1 MHELPPGPENDRLRM
16 FMTRQMERH
25 RAEVMSR
32 TPVFGLV
39 RPVLEGALSASDGN
53 SVTLAYGDP
62 LEPSGPY
69 VQVRTFFPPEG
80 AGADGSVLD
89 EDVARLLAEEH
100 RRLAQY
106 AGMVAWSGE
115 PPRRSVATLPAGDEQ
130 VTATVLADDAALVAR
145 LQPPPD
151 EASDRRV
158 QVSVIVRGV
167 GLDAL
172 ELAKVEDLQPFWD
185 RRGPWLTRLAEAHE
199 AEAAEGA
206 ALTVPSGLDALR
218 ALVDTSIQEAD
229 HLRQEQEG
237 AATLGSSRR
246 DRMVQSRLWDAA
258 TDAHSHLSGQ
268 PHNVASRAVTS
279 MVNHMTTASLQL
291 SWFADSGLRVRAINE
306 TIGHVVFDAAV
317 ASTPAQTA
325 WNDWWDSRSISPAEQ
340 ADRFERA
347 ERGEPTTD
355 PDALWEHFR
364 QLEHQERVWREAWSA
379 WANTEAGTP

>member
-115 PPRRSVATLPAGDEQ
+115 PPRRSVATLPAGNEQ
-130 VTATVLADDAALVAR
+130 VTATVLADDAAL
-145 LQPPPD
+145 
-151 EASDRRV
+151 
-158 QVSVIVRGV
+158 
-167 GLDAL
+167 
-172 ELAKVEDLQPFWD
+172 
-185 RRGPWLTRLAEAHE
+185 
-199 AEAAEGA
+199 GA
-206 ALTVPSGLDALR
+206 C
-218 ALVDTSIQEAD
+218 
-229 HLRQEQEG
+229 
-237 AATLGSSRR
+237 
-246 DRMVQSRLWDAA
+246 
-258 TDAHSHLSGQ
+258 
-268 PHNVASRAVTS
+268 
-279 MVNHMTTASLQL
+279 
-291 SWFADSGLRVRAINE
+291 
-306 TIGHVVFDAAV
+306 
-317 ASTPAQTA
+317 
-325 WNDWWDSRSISPAEQ
+325 
-340 ADRFERA
+340 
-347 ERGEPTTD
+347 
-355 PDALWEHFR
+355 
-364 QLEHQERVWREAWSA
+364 
-379 WANTEAGTP
+379 